1 MWDTDHRGF
10 SILDMTPLD
19 KLINQR
25 RSIRKY
31 KAECPPE
38 EWVRRMILAAMRAPS
53 PSNSQPVRFIRI
65 LSPELKDC
73 LLQAMHT
80 GEQRFMEAV
89 KNASSSK
96 RLRNWISAYRRFSE
110 FMFDAPILFAVC
122 TTMTFLNLAERLSR
136 AGAME
141 QGHKRQRDIDI
152 AVGLALNG
160 YLLKGQELGLG
171 SCILTA
177 PLLFI
182 QEPEGIL
189 GLQGMEI
196 KCFVATGYPD
206 EEPAY
211 IKRKDITEIY
221 REV

>member
-1 MWDTDHRGF
+1 MD
-10 SILDMTPLD
+10 ITPLD

-31 KAECPPE
+31 KCECPPE
-38 EWVRRMILAAMRAPS
+38 EWVRKMILAAMRAPS

-65 LSPELKDC
+65 LSPELHDR
-73 LLQAMHT
+73 LLQAMRE
-80 GEQRFMEAV
+80 GEERLLEAV

-96 RLRNWISAYRRFSE
+96 RLRNWINAYRRFSE
-110 FMFDAPILFAVC
+110 FMFDAPVLFAVGS
-122 TTMTFLNLAERLSR
+122 TMTFLNLAERLFR

-141 QGHKRQRDIDI
+141 QGHKKHRDLDI
-152 AVGLALNG
+152 TVGLALHG
-160 YLLKGQELGLG
+160 YLLKGEELGLG

-189 GLQGMEI
+189 GLKGMEI
-196 KCFVATGYPD
+196 KCFVTTGYPD

-221 REV
+221 RTI